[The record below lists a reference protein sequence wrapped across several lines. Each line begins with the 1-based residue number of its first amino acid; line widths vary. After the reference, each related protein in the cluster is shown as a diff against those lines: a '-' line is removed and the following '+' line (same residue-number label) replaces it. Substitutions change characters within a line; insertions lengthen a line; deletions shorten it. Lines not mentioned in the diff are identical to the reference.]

1 MVLQITP
8 ADIAYQKAHKDD
20 DRSGALYATAATM
33 IVLPTIAV
41 VLRLAC
47 RRHLQAPISHDDIAI
62 IVALVLC
69 WGICVMIVLCGH
81 FGTGRHTMTNP
92 IPHVVHFIQLMY
104 AVELTYTVLITTTKF
119 SILLFYRRVFISQAT
134 SLRFRIVWYAI
145 TVWTF
150 LWGISTFF
158 AAAFQ
163 CSPASFYWSKYTR
176 KTQGT
181 CMDLRVLLLVTAS
194 LNIVT
199 DVALLILPMPVV
211 WNLKIE
217 RSQKFAVS
225 GIFLLGGLS
234 FVSVCVASIIRAPY
248 LNQVVTVD
256 PQWTSVNA
264 SIWSVIEPGVGII
277 CASLPSMGPILR
289 KAFPLQSLNREPRNI
304 SLHSSQM
311 AGSTA
316 EDPEKQQT
324 SGSSSEV
331 LNNNDAGQRSSTTV
345 NSTLRNQSRVEAVD
359 VTNNNDGR
367 VSSAKAF
374 M

>member
-8 ADIAYQKAHKDD
+8 ADVAYQKAHKDD

-41 VLRLAC
+41 ILRLAC

-92 IPHVVHFIQLMY
+92 TAHVVAFIQLMY
-104 AVELTYTVLITTTKF
+104 AVELTYTVLVTTTKI
-119 SILLFYRRVFISQAT
+119 SILLFYRRVFMNQAT
-134 SLRFRIVWYAI
+134 STRFRVAWYAI
-145 TVWTF
+145 AVWAL

-163 CSPASFYWSKYTR
+163 CSPASFYWSKYTH

-181 CMDLRVLLLVTAS
+181 CMDLRILLLVTAS

-211 WNLKIE
+211 WNLNIE

-225 GIFLLGGLS
+225 GIFLLGG
-234 FVSVCVASIIRAPY
+234 FVCVASIIRAPY

-256 PQWTSVNA
+256 PQWTSVSA

-289 KAFPLQSLNREPRNI
+289 KAFPLGSSRDREPREIN
-304 SLHSSQM
+304 LLSSSSWKRMPGQNK
-311 AGSTA
+311 T
-316 EDPEKQQT
+316 DDVEKQRQASET
-324 SGSSSEV
+324 SSEF
-331 LNNNDAGQRSSTTV
+331 LHQQQHQGAAAGQRSEM
-345 NSTLRNQSRVEAVD
+345 TLTS
-359 VTNNNDGR
+359 
-367 VSSAKAF
+367 
-374 M
+374 